1 MTQTLDKMQFQLFL
15 LVLPLL
21 MAGNTVKAH
30 ESGTGLHRKL
40 GAVARSE
47 LVLAFPLSD
56 SVILG
61 KYVSLSVLFFFF
73 IYEMRITVVC
83 HSI

>member
-1 MTQTLDKMQFQLFL
+1 MTQALNKMQFQLFL

-56 SVILG
+56 TVILG
-61 KYVSLSVLFFFF
+61 KFVSLSVLCVFFFF
-73 IYEMRITVVC
+73 LSMK
-83 HSI
+83 